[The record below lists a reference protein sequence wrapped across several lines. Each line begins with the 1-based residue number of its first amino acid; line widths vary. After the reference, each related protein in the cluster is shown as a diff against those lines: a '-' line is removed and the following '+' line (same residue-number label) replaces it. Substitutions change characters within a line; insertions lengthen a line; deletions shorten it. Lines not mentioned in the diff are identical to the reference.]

1 MGFRSFL
8 RDGLVFYLAYKIIK
22 GYLFHDFHLDGT
34 LVLLTLLLLL
44 MTVWFL
50 LEKMGILAKMD

>member
-1 MGFRSFL
+1 
-8 RDGLVFYLAYKIIK
+8 LVFYLAYKIIK